1 MGGFGERITEV
12 RGPPCHTVPG
22 VSDVVMTSY
31 CDMNTEL
38 NAWGHHEHSSLNIF
52 RNHMELWFLE
62 SGRQRQDA
70 TGTGPGPGMN
80 PLRAAGRQVFKNELI
95 IFGCAGSSLPCM
107 GFL

>member
-1 MGGFGERITEV
+1 
-12 RGPPCHTVPG
+12 
-22 VSDVVMTSY
+22 
-31 CDMNTEL
+31 
-38 NAWGHHEHSSLNIF
+38 
-52 RNHMELWFLE
+52 MELWFLE

-70 TGTGPGPGMN
+70 SGTGPGPGMN